1 MYVQLCLAIPRMQND
16 MVIQGRRKMIKV
28 RGLNGGCEPPLGG
41 SRGMPRAKF
50 FSLKHVFLHL
60 GVRFG
65 IELGPK
71 KDSIFLCA
79 IHLCAMR
86 IKCGQMCIH
95 LEIRIL
101 GGLSPLFL
109 NVRGFKPC
117 PHGSYGHVVIYPY
130 HPR

>member
-65 IELGPK
+65 IELGQRKIQSSSAQYISAP
-71 KDSIFLCA
+71 CV
-79 IHLCAMR
+79 
-86 IKCGQMCIH
+86 
-95 LEIRIL
+95 
-101 GGLSPLFL
+101 L
-109 NVRGFKPC
+109 NVCNCAFT
-117 PHGSYGHVVIYPY
+117 
-130 HPR
+130 